1 MFKGER
7 RRNPNGLGRSRDRRR
22 LGLQVVFPHEE
33 FVRWSSTRRSRR
45 TPDEEGPGECMGR
58 SATTNPWDLP
68 NRKAE
73 RQRCL
78 DLDGKI
84 ADSDAPRRDSE
95 FGLAASGWCTGR
107 TAASRS
113 RADSLKELEAL
124 DSETR
129 TRRRPTVEP

>member
-1 MFKGER
+1 
-7 RRNPNGLGRSRDRRR
+7 
-22 LGLQVVFPHEE
+22 
-33 FVRWSSTRRSRR
+33 
-45 TPDEEGPGECMGR
+45 MGR
-58 SATTNPWDLP
+58 SATTNPWDPP

-84 ADSDAPRRDSE
+84 ADSDSDAAAPRRDSE
-95 FGLAASGWCTGR
+95 FTSGLAAASGWCTGR

-129 TRRRPTVEP
+129 RRPTVEP